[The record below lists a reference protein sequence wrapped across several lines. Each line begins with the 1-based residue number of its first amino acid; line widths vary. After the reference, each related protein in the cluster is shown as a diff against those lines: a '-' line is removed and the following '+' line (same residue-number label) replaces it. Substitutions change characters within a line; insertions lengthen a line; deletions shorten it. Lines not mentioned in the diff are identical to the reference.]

1 MALFIRQNEERSE
14 LQRRIA
20 AELQEKARSR
30 AESENKLENIEDSQ
44 YMQGTKR
51 TTSLAWLWLVVV
63 GLAIAAL
70 VIIMMRA
77 NGQI

>member
-1 MALFIRQNEERSE
+1 MRQNEERSE

>member
-44 YMQGTKR
+44 YVQGTKR

>member
-1 MALFIRQNEERSE
+1 MALFIRQNEERSQ
-14 LQRRIA
+14 LQERLA
-20 AELQEKARSR
+20 AELQEKARKR
-30 AESENKLENIEDSQ
+30 AEADNQLDDIEDSN
-44 YMQGTKR
+44 YLKGTKR
-51 TTSLAWLWLVVV
+51 TTSLAWVWLVVV